1 MRDAHKQGI
10 DMNRFSLLAAAV
22 IAAFPLLASGQAL
35 EQPVSFDAG
44 GRISEWSARMEAQA
58 RLFPDIG
65 GFQKALLW
73 RADTALSLEIFTA
86 RGRLR
91 RELTVAGFDSLRAG
105 VAAFLHAQGGDLLID
120 RSGRGTMLW
129 GQLPLSLGWY
139 GPAVVALLDPNDGS
153 TATGLYLLSASASY
167 YVPLAMTAHGQITKA
182 QAGLTLNYGYLGLPV
197 GWAIPGLFSADDY
210 KAYMAAMLVTSIGG
224 QLTGFRLARAMTEP
238 QAALAAS
245 YTFFGAAQGTLLALT
260 LQQNVTFQKT
270 SVGILAG
277 TGLGCAA
284 GLLYCRRPG
293 VSAGEPDVITASGV
307 CGGLVGF
314 HAALLLADLDDNTHR
329 PFSGAALA
337 GSAAG
342 LWLGHRLARGYDL
355 SKSDGT
361 IVAGA
366 AAGGYLLGA
375 GIGYLLMPTHSGDDA
390 KVRTLA
396 GATIAGLAGGY
407 ALGLSIVRRPAN
419 RAVRS
424 SSLEIGINPLG
435 LAALA
440 ADRSGRQRIPLV
452 YGRF

>member
-1 MRDAHKQGI
+1 
-10 DMNRFSLLAAAV
+10 MNRFSLLAAAV
-22 IAAFPLLASGQAL
+22 IAVFPFLAPGQPL

-44 GRISEWSARMEAQA
+44 GQVTEWSAKMETRA
-58 RLFPDIG
+58 RLFPDVD
-65 GFQKALLW
+65 GFRKALLW
-73 RADTALSLEIFTA
+73 RADTAVSLEVFTA

-91 RELTVAGFDSLRAG
+91 RELTVAGLDSLRAA
-105 VAAFLHAQGGDLLID
+105 VAAFLRGQGGDLLID

-139 GPAVVALLDPNDGS
+139 GPAVVALVEPDNGS

-167 YVPLAMTAHGQITKA
+167 YVPLAMTAHSPITKA

-210 KAYMAAMLVTSIGG
+210 KAYMAAMLAASIGG
-224 QLTGFRLARAMTEP
+224 QLAGFRLARTMNEP

-260 LQQNVTFQKT
+260 LQRDATFQRT
-270 SVGILAG
+270 SAGILAG

-284 GLLYCRRPG
+284 GLWYCRRPG
-293 VSAGEPDVITASGV
+293 VSAGEPDVITTSGV

-329 PFSGAALA
+329 PFTGAALA

-375 GIGYLLMPTHSGDDA
+375 GVGYLLMPSQSDDDA

-396 GATIAGLAGGY
+396 GASIAGLAGGY
-407 ALGLSIVRRPAN
+407 VLGLSIVRQPAN
-419 RAVRS
+419 RDARS
-424 SSLEIGINPLG
+424 WSPEIGINPLG

-440 ADRSGRQRIPLV
+440 ADRPGRQRIPFL